1 MQTQSGVVCE
11 EIFYICKQKNA
22 LLSSV
27 DVNSLCDGDKRLHL
41 VPLAFVIFN

>member
-1 MQTQSGVVCE
+1 MQTQSGVFCK

-27 DVNSLCDGDKRLHL
+27 DVNSLCDGNKCLHL
-41 VPLAFVIFN
+41 VRLAFVIFT